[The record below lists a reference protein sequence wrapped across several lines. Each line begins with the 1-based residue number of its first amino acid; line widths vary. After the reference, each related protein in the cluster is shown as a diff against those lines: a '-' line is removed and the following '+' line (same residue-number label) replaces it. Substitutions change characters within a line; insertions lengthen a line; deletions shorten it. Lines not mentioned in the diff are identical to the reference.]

1 MVKIKELNLEALL
14 APDKKF
20 EKNKRLDLD
29 KKVTVYYS
37 DAISTTTIE
46 KLYDELLTSIKFA
59 KKEDIKFLR
68 NDDDILK
75 YLLYLIAKYFTN
87 LEEALMGKDLYV
99 NIDTFYQLYDKGF
112 LSKIL
117 VTLDKDEVEK
127 VQKVYTELAKS
138 ILNLDKEI
146 DKSLNEDNSIN
157 NA

>member
-1 MVKIKELNLEALL
+1 MVKTKELNIEALL
-14 APDKKF
+14 APDKRF

-37 DAISTTTIE
+37 EALSTSSVE
-46 KLYDELLTSIKFA
+46 KLYDELISAIKFA
-59 KKEDIKFLR
+59 KNENIKFLQ

-87 LEEALMGKDLYV
+87 LEEALVGKDLYV
-99 NIDTFYQLYDKGF
+99 NIETFYQLYDKGF

-127 VQKVYTELAKS
+127 VQKVYTELAKT
-138 ILNLDKEI
+138 IVNLDKEM
-146 DKSLNEDNSIN
+146 DKTLKSETEVN
-157 NA
+157 